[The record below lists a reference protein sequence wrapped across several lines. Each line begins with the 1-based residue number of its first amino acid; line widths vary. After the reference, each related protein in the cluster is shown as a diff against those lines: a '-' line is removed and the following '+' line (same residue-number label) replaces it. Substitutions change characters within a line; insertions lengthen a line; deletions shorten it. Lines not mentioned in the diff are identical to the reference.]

1 MVFLVFFFAVV
12 VVVVVH
18 VHLASFAIVV
28 PQLVPTQYPTVDKEH
43 LLEVV
48 VRGQRSA
55 YVRQEHDEHDEGQ
68 LDDGRRVVDEQAF
81 LQVLDEGRFE
91 NEMEMRRLE
100 ADKGTEQ
107 VEGLYAMLL
116 LHKEVVECEEEDLEQ
131 SAKAMCMCMVEEQ
144 PLASCAQRRL
154 GRPRAHGR

>member
-1 MVFLVFFFAVV
+1 
-12 VVVVVH
+12 
-18 VHLASFAIVV
+18 
-28 PQLVPTQYPTVDKEH
+28 
-43 LLEVV
+43 
-48 VRGQRSA
+48 
-55 YVRQEHDEHDEGQ
+55 
-68 LDDGRRVVDEQAF
+68 
-81 LQVLDEGRFE
+81 
-91 NEMEMRRLE
+91 MEMRRLE